1 MTVNTLTYSFGSN
14 KLQFLHLKVSI
25 CQHIPTISYKE
36 ERNVRG
42 NKRISVLP
50 KVKSSE
56 KYAFLPWFLVTYM
69 TKVLCNWKTIKILFR
84 KIEQNFSGNSQ
95 KAEKISVPI
104 NRSLLFC
111 FKNRSAEKYD
121 VRLSSFGE
129 MTVYQMSD
137 DVLSLLHS
145 ETIIT
150 FS

>member
-1 MTVNTLTYSFGSN
+1 MTVNTRAYSFGSN

-25 CQHIPTISYKE
+25 FQHITTISYKE
-36 ERNVRG
+36 ERNAMG
-42 NKRISVLP
+42 NKRISVRP

-56 KYAFLPWFLVTYM
+56 KYAFLPWFLHTYR
-69 TKVLCNWKTIKILFR
+69 TKVLCNLKTIKILFR

-95 KAEKISVPI
+95 KAQNFFVPI

-129 MTVYQMSD
+129 MTLCQMSW
-137 DVLSLLHS
+137 VCC
-145 ETIIT
+145 TRKQ
-150 FS
+150 